1 MAQNKTQNYLRH
13 EKFDVKLQKLRLN
26 KDESCKIGEFK
37 EELKMKMILKNSNM
51 FKSKCD
57 FKNKI

>member
-13 EKFDVKLQKLRLN
+13 EKFAVKLQKLRLN

-37 EELKMKMILKNSNM
+37 RTQNEN
-51 FKSKCD
+51 D
-57 FKNKI
+57 FEKQQLV